1 MSELAPITRPA
12 GTFEWVKEHR
22 RLYLR
27 SGGAQGHIMDITG
40 AGGFAFGTHC
50 LIRYRGRKSGRTM
63 IQGLTYGA
71 YAGEVVICA
80 SRGGADQPPQWY
92 HNIRASETVD
102 YQVATQ
108 AFRASWRE
116 PEGAERARVWAYMV
130 DCYPFFGVYQTRTER
145 QLQLVMMK
153 GIEPIP
159 VFREED
165 LAAAGQAG

>member
-50 LIRYRGRKSGRTM
+50 LIRYRGRKSGQTM

-92 HNIRASETVD
+92 HNIRAAGTVD
-102 YQVATQ
+102 SRSRHKPSAPL
-108 AFRASWRE
+108 ARAGGR
-116 PEGAERARVWAYMV
+116 ERAKVWAYMV

-145 QLQLVMMK
+145 QLQLIMMK

-165 LAAAGQAG
+165 LAVAGQAG